1 MKVLVVD
8 DTDSNR
14 QLLSWILEDAGH
26 DPLCAEDG
34 KQAVELFKEESV
46 DLILMDVMMPVM
58 DGYEAATSIKSISDK
73 HVPIIFLTALSEQEA
88 LTKSLSAGGDDFITK
103 PINEQILKSKMEA
116 HERVIDL
123 THELTKKNHEL
134 ELYRSHTEQEKEV
147 AEFVLNNAMRYNF
160 LRSNNT
166 SYSLSPASTFNGDI
180 LLGSPSPSGGQYIL
194 MGDFTGHGLAASI
207 GSLPLSRVFFEHT
220 SKGNSVGDIVR
231 AINAELLDFLPD
243 TMFCALTLLEQ
254 NQSGNQINIWTG
266 GLPDTLIFDAH
277 GKLKHRI
284 TSRHMPLGVLMD
296 HEFERDIDVV
306 NLQPGD
312 EVFIFS
318 DGLTEACDSKG
329 EMFGEERLLSFIEE
343 QGKCDLPALIEH
355 HRSFFEDI
363 PQEDDIS
370 VVKIT
375 AEPIRIDKQN
385 LTGSSHKDGSL
396 PWQLHIDMGAED
408 LKNGEPIA
416 DIIDMLG
423 SVDALAQ
430 HKDYLYTILSEL
442 FSNALEHGILDLQS
456 HLKDTDE
463 GYLKYYEEREIRLE
477 NLTEA
482 SLTIDVKL
490 QPVPAGMNV
499 VIMIKNSGPGFD
511 ISKIN
516 KVTDDDS
523 YGRGISLLRSLCE
536 DLKYV
541 DDGRQVIA
549 SYHAMTSGPL

>member
-8 DTDSNR
+8 DTESNR

-34 KQAVELFKEESV
+34 SKAVELFQEESV

-58 DGYEAATSIKSISDK
+58 DGYEAATSIKAISEK

-166 SYSLSPASTFNGDI
+166 SYSLSPATTFNGDI
-180 LLGSPSPSGGQYIL
+180 LLGSPSPSGGQFIL

-207 GSLPLSRVFFEHT
+207 GSLPLSRVFFDQT

-266 GLPDTLIFDAH
+266 GLPDALIFDAK
-277 GKLKHRI
+277 GQLKHRV

-296 HEFERDIDVV
+296 HEFERDIDVI
-306 NLQPGD
+306 NLQAGD
-312 EVFIFS
+312 EILIFS
-318 DGLTEACDSKG
+318 DGVTEACNSKG

-343 QGKCDLPALIEH
+343 QGQCDLPTFIEH
-355 HRSFFEDI
+355 HKAFSEDI
-363 PQEDDIS
+363 SQEDDIS
-370 VVKIT
+370 LVKIT
-375 AEPIRIDKQN
+375 AEPIKIDKHELATPN
-385 LTGSSHKDGSL
+385 HKDGSL
-396 PWQLHIDMGAED
+396 PWQLHIDMNAED
-408 LKNGEPIA
+408 LKGGDPIA
-416 DIIDMLG
+416 DVIDMLG
-423 SVDALAQ
+423 SVDALVA
-430 HKDYLYTILSEL
+430 HKDYLYTIFSEL
-442 FSNALEHGILDLQS
+442 FSNALEHGILDLKS
-456 HLKDTDE
+456 ELKDTDE
-463 GYLKYYEEREIRLE
+463 GYLKYYEEREERLQS
-477 NLTEA
+477 LTNA
-482 SLTIDVKL
+482 SLSIDVKL
-490 QPVPAGMNV
+490 EPSSTGIIVNV
-499 VIMIKNSGPGFD
+499 IFKNSGPGFD

-523 YGRGISLLRSLCE
+523 YGRGLGLLRTLCQ
-536 DLKYV
+536 DLSYI

-549 SYHAMTSGPL
+549 SYHAMNSGPI